1 MDKSKSTFIG
11 LIPGDTGNTLKVS
24 GTGSSFAAGDI
35 SVGIAA
41 SNSLLEASELVR
53 TLQKRQG
60 LQIACLEEIALT
72 NGFIDAAQVRRA
84 GEALSKTAY
93 GQYLL
98 DLAGR

>member
-1 MDKSKSTFIG
+1 TW
-11 LIPGDTGNTLKVS
+11 LDTGTH
-24 GTGSSFAAGDI
+24 D
-35 SVGIAA
+35 
-41 SNSLLEASELVR
+41 SLLEAGELVR

-60 LQIACLEEIALT
+60 LQIACLEEIAFL
-72 NGFIDAAQVRRA
+72 NGFIDAGQVRRA